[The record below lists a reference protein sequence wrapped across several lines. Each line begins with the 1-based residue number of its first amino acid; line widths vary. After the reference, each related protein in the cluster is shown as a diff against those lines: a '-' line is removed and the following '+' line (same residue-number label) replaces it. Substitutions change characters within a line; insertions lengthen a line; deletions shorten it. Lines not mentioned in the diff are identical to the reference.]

1 MLHLLF
7 VTIFRI
13 CIVFLAFGFI
23 GYALPFILC
32 TMICCCL
39 PCIISVLGVHED
51 LDLNR
56 GATTDTIN
64 ALVAYKFKSK
74 RVHDGDVGEGCGGV
88 LAAGTDKERTISA
101 EDAVSSLMFL
111 FTSVCLCCT
120 LHIWFVV
127 DTFALSGLCRSAA
140 SACQSSRTTKIYGNF
155 PAHMSSTWSA

>member
-1 MLHLLF
+1 MSHLLF

-39 PCIISVLGVHED
+39 PCIISILGVHED
-51 LDLNR
+51 LDPNR

-74 RVHDGDVGEGCGGV
+74 RVHDGDVGEEGGGV
-88 LAAGTDKERTISA
+88 LAARKAKQNLWEKRMA
-101 EDAVSSLMFL
+101 YR
-111 FTSVCLCCT
+111 
-120 LHIWFVV
+120 HR
-127 DTFALSGLCRSAA
+127 RSARLLSVSNESSHLLRIGGIWARPSAAHSA
-140 SACQSSRTTKIYGNF
+140 STPPRAWGAGLR
-155 PAHMSSTWSA
+155 HV

>member
-1 MLHLLF
+1 MSHLLF

-39 PCIISVLGVHED
+39 PCIISILGVHED
-51 LDLNR
+51 LDPNR

-74 RVHDGDVGEGCGGV
+74 RVHDGDVGEEGGGV

-101 EDAVSSLMFL
+101 EDAVSSLLMFL
-111 FTSVCLCCT
+111 STSGDCT
-120 LHIWFVV
+120 AHCAFV
-127 DTFALSGLCRSAA
+127 DTFACLGSADLLHLLVKVLQQRRSTRT
-140 SACQSSRTTKIYGNF
+140 SLRACLPHGMHR
-155 PAHMSSTWSA
+155 